1 MPSKPITYHGVNYAS
16 RRALC
21 KEYGIDEKRVESR
34 LRAGWTLEEA
44 VETEVGERVTNGIPV
59 EYEGIS
65 YPSLK
70 NMAEELGFS
79 RSILQQ
85 AYYRTKDIKEAVEYC
100 LKYEKRDL
108 TVWGRTYQSLSEVAL
123 LFGISHY
130 RLTTQVR
137 EGKKLEEAVKEA
149 LETEPIVFEGRRYA
163 HFVDLCGAYGIQ
175 PVNVYFR
182 LEYGMDLR
190 EALTRPIK
198 RTGGRTQISY
208 QGREYESQ
216 TDLCR
221 SYGISVLCVREQTRT
236 NPLTFLDSFEVLEE
250 LKRRLGM
257 KAEEM
262 LNYIPHCRI
271 RGKNY
276 KTVAE
281 LLREF
286 DITATAFYS
295 RKSRSEDKDVFAVLK
310 GMQAETRRAYEVEG
324 QPMLREEVRRL
335 HYKEYQ
341 IDKLPRCELPKYPKL
356 AGFDLDTKCYD
367 SERLY
372 YELLNKKLEE
382 QEQVQE
388 ESSVMR
394 IE

>member
-1 MPSKPITYHGVNYAS
+1 MSSKPVTYQGVEYAS

-21 KEYGIDEKRVESR
+21 KEYGIDDKRVESR

-44 VETEVGERVTNGIPV
+44 VETEIGERVTNGIPV

-79 RSILQQ
+79 RSILQH
-85 AYYRTKDIKEAVEYC
+85 AYYRTKDINEAVKYC
-100 LKYEKRDL
+100 LKHEKRDM

-123 LFGISHY
+123 FFGISHN
-130 RLTTQVR
+130 RLANQVR
-137 EGKKLEEAVKEA
+137 EGKKLEEVIKEA
-149 LETEPIVFEGRRYA
+149 LETEPIVFAGKRYA

-182 LEYGMDLR
+182 LECGMDLR

-257 KAEEM
+257 KAEEQVRE
-262 LNYIPHCRI
+262 LGKQGFNKSEIARI
-271 RGKNY
+271 AGISR
-276 KTVAE
+276 
-281 LLREF
+281 
-286 DITATAFYS
+286 ATA
-295 RKSRSEDKDVFAVLK
+295 A
-310 GMQAETRRAYEVEG
+310 
-324 QPMLREEVRRL
+324 
-335 HYKEYQ
+335 
-341 IDKLPRCELPKYPKL
+341 KYH
-356 AGFDLDTKCYD
+356 G
-367 SERLY
+367 LY
-372 YELLNKKLEE
+372 GT
-382 QEQVQE
+382 
-388 ESSVMR
+388 
-394 IE
+394 